1 MNRNTFLKFYQQQTF
16 AYVTVVYVALF
27 QDVSDQPVFCV
38 LFPIL
43 TAMLGGHRLIQFLY
57 QSFCAELQ
65 ALQIL

>member
-1 MNRNTFLKFYQQQTF
+1 MNRNTFLIFYQQQTF
-16 AYVTVVYVALF
+16 PYVNLCVALF
-27 QDVSDQPVFCV
+27 QDVSDQPVFCF

-57 QSFCAELQ
+57 QSLCAELQ

>member
-1 MNRNTFLKFYQQQTF
+1 MNRNTFLTFYQQQTF

-43 TAMLGGHRLIQFLY
+43 TAMLGGHRLIQFL
-57 QSFCAELQ
+57 
-65 ALQIL
+65 